1 MEVKGYKIE
10 PNANLYRADLEGA
23 HLINADL
30 RGADLRGADLEG
42 AHLIN
47 ADLRGA
53 DLRGADLEGADLYNA
68 DLPHFQIVPEV
79 GPFHCWKKVM
89 AAGGDPVILELLVPS
104 SANRTSCLTSRKC
117 RISHARVLGAWNIDG
132 RPATGEFRSCTHFDN
147 PLTYRVGDLVE
158 ADSFD
163 DDIRVECSH
172 GIHVFLTRKEA
183 EEW

>member
-10 PNANLYRADLEGA
+10 PNANLYR
-23 HLINADL
+23 
-30 RGADLRGADLEG
+30 ADLEG

-89 AAGGDPVILELLVPS
+89 AACCAKPGPIGAGRAPIL
-104 SANRTSCLTSRKC
+104 T
-117 RISHARVLGAWNIDG
+117 
-132 RPATGEFRSCTHFDN
+132 
-147 PLTYRVGDLVE
+147 
-158 ADSFD
+158 
-163 DDIRVECSH
+163 CSN
-172 GIHVFLTRKEA
+172 G
-183 EEW
+183 

>member
-1 MEVKGYKIE
+1 MEANEYEIK
-10 PNANLYRADLEGA
+10 PNA
-23 HLINADL
+23 HLINANLSD
-30 RGADLRGADLEG
+30 
-42 AHLIN
+42 AHLSDAN
-47 ADLRGA
+47 LSD
-53 DLRGADLEGADLYNA
+53 A

-89 AAGGDPVILELLVPS
+89 TAGGDPVILELLVPS
-104 SANRTSCLTSRKC
+104 MAKRTSCLTSRKC
-117 RISHARVLGAWNIDG
+117 RISHARVLGAWKMSG
-132 RPATGEFRSCTHFDN
+132 KPATGKFRSYTHFDN